1 MVTTTKYKMIP
12 DRYDYSQ
19 VKFDWK
25 IDPRGYLI
33 PMNAMRNERNESGG
47 VEILLDGHVHTT
59 RSDGK
64 MSPEQVI
71 QWGIGEY

>member
-1 MVTTTKYKMIP
+1 MIL
-12 DRYDYSQ
+12 DEYDYSQ
-19 VKFDWK
+19 AKFDWR

-33 PMNAMRNERNESGG
+33 PMNGSIGMRNESGG

-71 QWGIGEY
+71 QWGIGEH